1 MTEPPEHFEPE
12 DDEGGLTSLLGR
24 AGAAAMRPMHRVARS
39 GREALND
46 EAERAIDGVMAGP
59 LPEAIGRA
67 IVEHRVI
74 ERAVAEA
81 MNAKPAEG
89 PEVGQQQ
96 IGEIARQAIESP
108 ATTELVDSVVHS
120 PAFKKALKDI

>member
-46 EAERAIDGVMAGP
+46 EASRAIDGVMAGP

-67 IVEHRVI
+67 IVEQRVI
-74 ERAVAEA
+74 ERVVAD
-81 MNAKPAEG
+81 
-89 PEVGQQQ
+89 
-96 IGEIARQAIESP
+96 AR
-108 ATTELVDSVVHS
+108 
-120 PAFKKALKDI
+120 